1 MIFEGLKVCVMNWIP
16 TIIFILCT
24 IYEFLFR
31 GFLGQALTSRNGG
44 VSAAPAGG
52 AASSFGEHASM
63 GKGTYEYDGSKE
75 PQ

>member
-1 MIFEGLKVCVMNWIP
+1 MGQNQEKLMSFVQGWGAEP
-16 TIIFILCT
+16 RA
-24 IYEFLFR
+24 E

-44 VSAAPAGG
+44 VSTAPAGG